1 MRVTERTM
9 TACTGPQTV
18 LSTRQKK
25 QARTATGYMVHPNR
39 RAAAVIFAAAM
50 LITACGSGREYT
62 DQADALIENG
72 EYAKALE
79 TLDVAENSGEDMRL
93 VHRSRGIADM
103 GLSDYEA
110 AETEFVQ
117 SLSSNK
123 GYVREM
129 DLDTSYYL
137 AISQYRLGKV
147 KDANATYSAILAL
160 YPKESDAYYLRGR
173 TYLALQ
179 DNDNAKSDFDKAI
192 RISPDD
198 PDLYIQ
204 IYEALSEAGLSDD
217 GQRYLKNAMELNTKL
232 SYFQKGRLYYC
243 MEEYDKAKQSLE
255 AAVTEGGDSQASLYL
270 GRTYEALGDM
280 NYAAS
285 LYREY
290 LETDPGN
297 AQVLNQLGLCL
308 MNLEDY
314 PAALDAFSKGLETG
328 DPAMDQ
334 SLRFNQV
341 AAYEY
346 MGDFTKARNLMEDYM
361 EKYPD
366 DQEAQREN
374 EFLSTR

>member
-39 RAAAVIFAAAM
+39 KAAAVILAAAM

>member
-1 MRVTERTM
+1 M
-9 TACTGPQTV
+9 
-18 LSTRQKK
+18 RQKR

-39 RAAAVIFAAAM
+39 KAAAVILAAAM

-243 MEEYDKAKQSLE
+243 MGEYDKAKQSLE

-346 MGDFTKARNLMEDYM
+346 MGDFTKARNLMEDYL